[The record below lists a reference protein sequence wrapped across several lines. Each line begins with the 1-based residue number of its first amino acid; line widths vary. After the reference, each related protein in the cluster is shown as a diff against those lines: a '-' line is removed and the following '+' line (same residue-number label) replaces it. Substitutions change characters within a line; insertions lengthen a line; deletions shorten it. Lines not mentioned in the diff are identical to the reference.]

1 MKNKSVSHLVLTGLF
16 VVLVL
21 AASNSIVRA
30 QGSPPTTSWNL
41 PLQKGNWFNCS
52 NWSGVCPSPLV
63 DAFINN
69 GGQAQILVGSVPA
82 TAYSLT
88 LGGQQGDSG
97 GVVIDT
103 DPAILDIGSSSC
115 RGDFYIGNQGSG
127 SVSITNGGR
136 LRNRYAYI
144 AAGPKSNGKVSV
156 KGVGTHTQSQWNI
169 FGDVSNGCPGA
180 GLFIGC
186 TANSNGGGGT
196 ALVNVEYPAIITVL
210 SFVDAP
216 SVTVGK
222 SGTLTGNGRL
232 EVLGYTLSSQTATV
246 LGTLAPTGTLTI
258 EGNLDLNANDTNT
271 ANTSFHVTPEA
282 ADSLQVKVNDTQGG
296 GLVTLGG
303 RVTVIITGTFT
314 PPVSFTLL
322 HADKGRG
329 DHTKFLYQS
338 IIFKAPNC
346 VTAAISYHDNLDLSS
361 DVNLDIFTS
370 CDDYSP

>member
-30 QGSPPTTSWNL
+30 QGSPPTTSWIGS
-41 PLQKGNWFNCS
+41 KGDWFNCS
-52 NWSGVCPSPLV
+52 NWSGVCPNPLV

-69 GGQAQILVGSVPA
+69 GGQAQILTGSVPA
-82 TAYSLT
+82 TADSLT
-88 LGGQQGDSG
+88 LGDQQGDSG

-127 SVSITNGGR
+127 SVSITTGGR

-144 AAGPKSNGKVSV
+144 AAGPKSYGNVTV

-169 FGDVSNGCPGA
+169 FGDAGNGCPGA
-180 GLFIGC
+180 GLFIG
-186 TANSNGGGGT
+186 AADSNGAGGT

-210 SFVDAP
+210 SYVDAP

-232 EVLGYTLSSQTATV
+232 EVLGYTPLSQTAKV
-246 LGTLAPTGTLTI
+246 FGTLAPTGTLAI
-258 EGNLDLNANDTNT
+258 EGNVLLDPNT
-271 ANTSFHVTPEA
+271 SNTSFHVTPQA

-296 GLVTLGG
+296 GLATLGG

-322 HADKGRG
+322 HAVAGRSG
-329 DHTKFLYQS
+329 TKFGSQS
-338 IIFKAPNC
+338 IMFKAPPC
-346 VTAAISYHDNLDLSS
+346 VSPAISYHDNVDGSS

-370 CDDYSP
+370 CQEELNP